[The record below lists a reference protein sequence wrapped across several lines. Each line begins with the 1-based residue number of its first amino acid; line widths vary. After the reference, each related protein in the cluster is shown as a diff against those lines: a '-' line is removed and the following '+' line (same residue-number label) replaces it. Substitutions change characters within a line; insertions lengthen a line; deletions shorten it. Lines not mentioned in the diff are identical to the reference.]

1 MKGEIEMATVSS
13 DYAVQMHGITKRFG
27 AFYALKD
34 MNLDVKKGS
43 IHSLLGENG
52 AGKSTLMN
60 VCLLYTSSAARQISQ
75 MPWHPMHQ

>member
-52 AGKSTLMN
+52 RVTVL
-60 VCLLYTSSAARQISQ
+60 
-75 MPWHPMHQ
+75 

>member
-1 MKGEIEMATVSS
+1 MLKYYTVYRTPDCGVKMKGEIEMTTVSS

-43 IHSLLGENG
+43 IHSILG
-52 AGKSTLMN
+52 
-60 VCLLYTSSAARQISQ
+60 
-75 MPWHPMHQ
+75 